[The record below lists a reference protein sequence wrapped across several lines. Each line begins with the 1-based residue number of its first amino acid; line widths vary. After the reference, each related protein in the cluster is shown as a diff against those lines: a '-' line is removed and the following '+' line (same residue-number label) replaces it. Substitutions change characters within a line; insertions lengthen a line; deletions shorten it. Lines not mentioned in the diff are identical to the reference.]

1 MPVGTFISVGR
12 NLDSALRRVTRAE
25 ELGYEAVYT
34 THLAGLDSLTLLAAY
49 ASSSERVAIGTGVM
63 PIYSRSPAAT
73 AQQAVTVDQ
82 ISGGRLRLG
91 LGVSHRITVENWF
104 GSEIGKP
111 VREMREYVA
120 VLRAI
125 FAGEEPPQDNERFRT
140 QFRLMGPEARPDL
153 PIHLGGLSPAMLRAA
168 GEIGDGVVLWLCNP
182 EYIREVVVPEVRTG
196 RERVGKD
203 LDGFDIVAA
212 VPSAVTD
219 DPESARAR
227 LRGELVTYFSLP
239 FYRKMIE
246 RSGYG
251 ADIKLFDEAMES
263 GDHGSA
269 ATAISDGYLEN
280 LAAVGTADI
289 AAAAIE
295 RYRDAGATSPCIGPI
310 PGTDFNNT
318 LESLAELAGT

>member
-1 MPVGTFISVGR
+1 MGTFISVGR
-12 NLDSALRRVTRAE
+12 SLDSAVKRARRAE

-34 THLAGLDSLTLLAAY
+34 THLAALDSLTLLAAY
-49 ASSSERVAIGTGVM
+49 ANVTERVALGTGVM

-73 AQQAVTVDQ
+73 AQQAVTIDQ
-82 ISGGRLRLG
+82 ISTGRLRLG
-91 LGVSHRITVENWF
+91 LGVSHKITVENWF

-140 QFRLMGPEARPDL
+140 QFRLMGPEPRPDL
-153 PIHLGGLSPAMLRAA
+153 PIYLGGLSPAMLRAA

-196 RERVGKD
+196 RERAGKE

-219 DPESARAR
+219 DPDAARGR
-227 LRGELVTYFSLP
+227 LRGELITYFSLP

-246 RSGYG
+246 RSGFG
-251 ADIKLFDEAMES
+251 EDIERFDAKMAD
-263 GDHGSA
+263 GDA
-269 ATAISDGYLEN
+269 KRATAEISDRFLGL
-280 LAAVGTADI
+280 LAAIGTPED
-289 AAAAIE
+289 AAASVQ
-295 RYRDAGATSPCIGPI
+295 RYRDAGTTSPCIGGI
-310 PGTDFNNT
+310 SGTDFDAT
-318 LESLAELAGT
+318 LEALAPS

>member
-1 MPVGTFISVGR
+1 VAVGTFISVGR

-49 ASSSERVAIGTGVM
+49 ANASERVALGTGVM

-73 AQQAVTVDQ
+73 AQQAATVDAV
-82 ISGGRLRLG
+82 SGGRLRLG
-91 LGVSHRITVENWF
+91 LGVSHKITVENWF

-125 FAGEEPPQDNERFRT
+125 FAGEEPPQDNERFLT
-140 QFRLMGPEARPDL
+140 QFRFMGPSPRPDL
-153 PIHLGGLSPAMLRAA
+153 PVYLGGLSPGMLRLA
-168 GEIGDGVVLWLCNP
+168 GEVGDGVILWLCNP
-182 EYIREVVVPEVRTG
+182 NYIRDVVVPEVRTG
-196 RERVGKD
+196 RERAGKE

-219 DPESARAR
+219 DPDAARAR

-239 FYRKMIE
+239 FYRKMLE
-246 RSGYG
+246 RSGFG
-251 ADIKLFDEAMES
+251 GDIERFDAKMAE
-263 GDHGSA
+263 GDA
-269 ATAISDGYLEN
+269 Q
-280 LAAVGTADI
+280 AAVGEISDEFLGLL
-289 AAAAIE
+289 AAIGSE
-295 RYRDAGATSPCIGPI
+295 EEAQASVQAYRDAGATSPCIGGVS
-310 PGTDFNNT
+310 GTDFDAT
-318 LESLAELAGT
+318 LEALAPSP

>member
-1 MPVGTFISVGR
+1 V
-12 NLDSALRRVTRAE
+12 AL
-25 ELGYEAVYT
+25 
-34 THLAGLDSLTLLAAY
+34 
-49 ASSSERVAIGTGVM
+49 GTGVM

-73 AQQAVTVDQ
+73 AQQAVTIDQ

-91 LGVSHRITVENWF
+91 LGVSHKITVENWF

-153 PIHLGGLSPAMLRAA
+153 PIYLGGLSPAMLRAA

-196 RERVGKD
+196 RERAGKG

-219 DPESARAR
+219 DPDAARAR

-246 RSGYG
+246 RSGFGEDIERFDAKMAEGDPKAAG
-251 ADIKLFDEAMES
+251 AEISDRFLEQLAAIGPADEAQAS
-263 GDHGSA
+263 VQR
-269 ATAISDGYLEN
+269 YL
-280 LAAVGTADI
+280 
-289 AAAAIE
+289 
-295 RYRDAGATSPCIGPI
+295 DAGTTSPCIGGI
-310 PGTDFNNT
+310 SGTDFDAT
-318 LESLAELAGT
+318 LEALAPS